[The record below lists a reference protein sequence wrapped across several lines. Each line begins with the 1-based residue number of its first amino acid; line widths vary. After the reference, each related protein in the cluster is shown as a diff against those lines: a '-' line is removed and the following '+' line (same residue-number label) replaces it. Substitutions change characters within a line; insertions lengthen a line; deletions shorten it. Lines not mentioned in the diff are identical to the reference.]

1 MSLDIC
7 PGKPTLRWIKSARQ
21 WADPST
27 GFGSRTTDLAWA
39 KRHRPAP
46 ATGSRAFDPAD
57 PDGGGVATLLRP
69 RAAKAAIDPNDRSS
83 LAKVARNAPC
93 PCGLGKKL
101 THCRGRV

>member
-1 MSLDIC
+1 LGEA
-7 PGKPTLRWIKSARQ
+7 PPTSACHGV
-21 WADPST
+21 T
-27 GFGSRTTDLAWA
+27 GF
-39 KRHRPAP
+39 RP
-46 ATGSRAFDPAD
+46 GR

-101 THCRGRV
+101 KHCRGRV